1 VTRLPEALARREC
14 KHKLT
19 VEPVKPPQAVVYAI
33 PDSEPIEAATRLGR
47 GLYPIRTVSALTG
60 VNPVTLRAWER
71 RHGLLRPQRT
81 AKGHRLYSDDDI
93 ARVRQVIDLQGRGVS
108 ISQIG
113 HVLARPADQAQAQ
126 AALSASRTIETRWH
140 RALASLDVQALE
152 EACAMTLSL
161 YPADL
166 VCTTF
171 MKPLLRKLATEAL
184 DDANSAARYQVL
196 RMFVRNKLCARL
208 HQDSR
213 LAAGPCL
220 LTALTTDA
228 RDELDLLFTA
238 VALQSH
244 GYRVIH
250 LGGPIDTQT
259 ICAALALSAAHG
271 LLLDSGAC
279 GPDAA
284 FVERLRDTGLTLF
297 GLGVR
302 ARNGKWVEL
311 QQRSGPG
318 RLVLVDPDDMD
329 RLPELIQDHL
339 PAPNSAAGRTMRQ

>member
-1 VTRLPEALARREC
+1 MT
-14 KHKLT
+14 HKS
-19 VEPVKPPQAVVYAI
+19 VNPRQAVVYAI
-33 PDSEPIEAATRLGR
+33 SDIELAEAVTRLGR

-71 RHGLLRPQRT
+71 RYGLLRPQRT

-93 ARVRQVIDLQGRGVS
+93 ARVRQVVDLQGRGVS

-113 HVLARPADQAQAQ
+113 QVLAEPDARAPVQ
-126 AALSASRTIETRWH
+126 AAVSASLTVEARWH
-140 RALASLDVQALE
+140 EALATLNMQALE

-161 YPADL
+161 YPADV
-166 VCTTF
+166 VCSAF
-171 MKPLLRKLATEAL
+171 MKPLLRKLATQAL
-184 DDANSAARYQVL
+184 DDSHSAARYQVL

-244 GYRVIH
+244 GYRVVH
-250 LGGPIDTQT
+250 LGGPTDTET
-259 ICAALALSAAHG
+259 VHAAAALSAARG

-284 FVERLRDTGLTLF
+284 FVERLREVGLTLF

-302 ARNGKWVEL
+302 ARNGEWVDL
-311 QQRSGPG
+311 QQRFGSG

-329 RLPELIQDHL
+329 RLPELIHGHL
-339 PAPNSAAGRTMRQ
+339 PVPDRTTARTARQ